1 MASLLLKAKVGAS
14 SHASYRSLI
23 LCPGLLACGKG
34 PFLPSPCSLFGG
46 GKSVVWRVAR
56 AVGWQQHSMTD

>member
-1 MASLLLKAKVGAS
+1 MASLLLRAKVGAS

-34 PFLPSPCSLFGG
+34 PFLPSPCLVVANLWSGG
-46 GKSVVWRVAR
+46 WRVLL
-56 AVGWQQHSMTD
+56 VGSSIA